1 MANYNNFQSNNAKH
15 SNSSSRTNI
24 YEADFN
30 PTVNAKGMAEVDNFT
45 KNLDKYIDF
54 VSWGRWNPD
63 LFWDLITPETGGIR
77 LDLDQRVFLR
87 CLARFITNY
96 GVFPRGYGKTLLE
109 IMGMYHT
116 AIFFP
121 DIELTMTAQTRE
133 NAAKLVDEKHREIL
147 KFYPL
152 MANEIT
158 KYSNTKDTVE
168 VIFTSGARID
178 VMANAQ
184 SSKGARRKR
193 LSVEEAAQINA
204 ALFEDVLEPIV
215 NVPRRTIGKQALID
229 PHELNGQISFF
240 TTSWFRGSDEFE
252 RNLHMIDNMAELKG
266 NIVLGSDWQLAC
278 SYGRGETR
286 SQLLDKKAKLS
297 PTFFAMNYE
306 SRWTGATDGSLV
318 SINKVMD
325 LRTLTSVETKAAKN
339 GEYVLSMDVAR
350 SEKDSNN
357 QSSIAVLRII
367 RSKTNKIKQIKV
379 VNLINLPNGLNF
391 TGQTI
396 ELKRIAKIFNPK
408 RIIIDGNGLGSAI
421 VDECL
426 KEQIDPLNGE
436 TLDCWDTMNNDKEPE
451 IRGADKLV
459 YDLHSQ
465 GINTDIIINFIDMI
479 ESQKLQLLQKND
491 NKDYDVN
498 DADYIKSEVLPFIQ
512 TDLLLEE
519 IANLKLKKLPSG
531 KYSIEQVTKKINKD
545 RYSAIAYGL
554 WYIKEF
560 EDKQV
565 DSDFDMS
572 AYMFHN

>member
-1 MANYNNFQSNNAKH
+1 
-15 SNSSSRTNI
+15 
-24 YEADFN
+24 
-30 PTVNAKGMAEVDNFT
+30 
-45 KNLDKYIDF
+45 
-54 VSWGRWNPD
+54 
-63 LFWDLITPETGGIR
+63 
-77 LDLDQRVFLR
+77 
-87 CLARFITNY
+87 
-96 GVFPRGYGKTLLE
+96 
-109 IMGMYHT
+109 
-116 AIFFP
+116 
-121 DIELTMTAQTRE
+121 
-133 NAAKLVDEKHREIL
+133 
-147 KFYPL
+147 
-152 MANEIT
+152 
-158 KYSNTKDTVE
+158 
-168 VIFTSGARID
+168 
-178 VMANAQ
+178 MANAQ

>member
-1 MANYNNFQSNNAKH
+1 
-15 SNSSSRTNI
+15 
-24 YEADFN
+24 
-30 PTVNAKGMAEVDNFT
+30 
-45 KNLDKYIDF
+45 
-54 VSWGRWNPD
+54 
-63 LFWDLITPETGGIR
+63 
-77 LDLDQRVFLR
+77 
-87 CLARFITNY
+87 
-96 GVFPRGYGKTLLE
+96 
-109 IMGMYHT
+109 
-116 AIFFP
+116 
-121 DIELTMTAQTRE
+121 
-133 NAAKLVDEKHREIL
+133 
-147 KFYPL
+147 
-152 MANEIT
+152 
-158 KYSNTKDTVE
+158 
-168 VIFTSGARID
+168 
-178 VMANAQ
+178 
-184 SSKGARRKR
+184 
-193 LSVEEAAQINA
+193 
-204 ALFEDVLEPIV
+204 
-215 NVPRRTIGKQALID
+215 
-229 PHELNGQISFF
+229 
-240 TTSWFRGSDEFE
+240 
-252 RNLHMIDNMAELKG
+252 MIDNMAELKG

-560 EDKQV
+560 EDKQI
-565 DSDFDMS
+565 DNDFDMS